1 MPSEL
6 FLKDRTAEGTVRGSD
21 EEQRRALDRMF
32 AATYQ
37 ELRRL
42 ASKVR
47 SDDPRATLNPTALV
61 NEAWF
66 KLANYPALELKSK
79 LDFKRLAAHAMR
91 QLLIESARRRYADK
105 RGGNLVFVTFDESLE
120 YAPAGAKDL
129 LALNTALDALAQLNP
144 RQALMVEYRFFGG
157 LEVPEIAEQLGVSE
171 ATVLRDWRAAKAWIA
186 AELRST
192 QEKAER

>member
-1 MPSEL
+1 MSSGL
-6 FLKDRTAEGTVRGSD
+6 FSKDRSAERTVRGSD
-21 EEQRRALDRMF
+21 EQQRHALDQMF

-91 QLLIESARRRYADK
+91 QLLIESARRRDADK

-120 YAPAGAKDL
+120 YAPACARDL
-129 LALNTALDALAQLNP
+129 LALDTALDALAQLNP

-157 LEVPEIAEQLGVSE
+157 LEAPEIAEQLGVSE

-192 QEKAER
+192 PEKAGQ

>member
-6 FLKDRTAEGTVRGSD
+6 FLKDPGAGITEGRSA
-21 EEQRRALDRMF
+21 EEQRRALDQVF

-42 ASKVR
+42 ASKIR

-66 KLANYPALELKSK
+66 KLVDYPALELKSK
-79 LDFKRLAAHAMR
+79 LDFKRLAARAMR
-91 QLLIESARRRYADK
+91 QLLIESARRRNADK
-105 RGGNLVFVTFDESLE
+105 RGGNQALVTFDESLE
-120 YAPAGAKDL
+120 YAPACARDL
-129 LALNTALDALAQLNP
+129 LALDAALDAIAKVSP

-157 LEVPEIAEQLGVSE
+157 FEMSEIAAQLGVSE
-171 ATVLRDWRAAKAWIA
+171 ATVLRDWRAAKAWLA
-186 AELRST
+186 AELRSGPGG
-192 QEKAER
+192 E